1 MNARIEIEVR
11 NVYGVPTIYPV
22 NDQAKL
28 LAKLAGTKTLTNAS
42 LALVAQMGFSIVTV
56 SKPVSWKQGA

>member
-1 MNARIEIEVR
+1 VNARIEIEVR